1 MTKISYMAGIGAN
14 ESAQRADG
22 VKPAAFIPY
31 LSLTKG
37 EMALSLMLEQARI
50 LAGYYGAPKY
60 KEAATM
66 LENALTNGVHG
77 TAPYFGALEPDLYG
91 VARAI
96 NQARR
101 QSAPASGGLVLGRKS
116 ITGGIGETI
125 VPYDQRYN
133 ECMKSGQY
141 GGALST
147 QAQCQKRLKI
157 EKILNDG
164 LEKCGQYL
172 SYGFLPSK
180 GVDGL
185 PPTAFSKLRSQ
196 LIAIQDVA
204 RVAKV
209 EQTLIGQWLNVGMM
223 RNNATAPGVS
233 KPYGWV
239 DTNAILTAT
248 PESAQNQIV
257 TLFNTSASKWTSP
270 TSEALTG
277 QKFTAIIRK
286 YKGSAAVGFDPA
298 TTIAII
304 TAIAALIGGISEF
317 AKQMRVEQADAFS
330 QVNGFGTKALGP
342 EEGDYDGDGILDSQE
357 GGSGIST
364 PLLLGAGALALLA
377 LK

>member
-101 QSAPASGGLVLGRKS
+101 QSAPASGGVVLGRKS

-141 GGALST
+141 GGALNT

-209 EQTLIGQWLNVGMM
+209 DQILIGQWLNVGMM
-223 RNNATAPGVS
+223 RNNATATGVN
-233 KPYGWV
+233 KPYGWI

-248 PESAQNQIV
+248 PEVAQNQIV
-257 TLFNTSASKWTSP
+257 TLFNTSASKWTSA

-286 YKGSAAVGFDPA
+286 YKKSAAVGFDPA